1 MFVRV
6 YGLRLGRSR
15 IFAAPT
21 THSCFVAGEL
31 GGGGICAVVGGCA
44 ADGCGEVQS
53 REGQAEARVQAA
65 GGCGGMHPI
74 DTHTR
79 WSKRPHLQQVRFSA
93 YKTLFE
99 DTKAYQPIKSQS
111 PRVSHD
117 EQYLSHFASLQIL
130 LACSIENLLDN
141 PSSIPGRAQKV
152 F

>member
-1 MFVRV
+1 MVCGSGALASSPPPPPIRA
-6 YGLRLGRSR
+6 SSQASW
-15 IFAAPT
+15 AAGASALSWADAPP
-21 THSCFVAGEL
+21 
-31 GGGGICAVVGGCA
+31 
-44 ADGCGEVQS
+44 DGCGEVQS
-53 REGQAEARVQAA
+53 REGRAEARVQAA

-79 WSKRPHLQQVRFSA
+79 WSKRPHLQKVRFSA

-99 DTKAYQPIKSQS
+99 GTNAYQPIKSQS